1 MAEET
6 SKLTLDIS
14 DVLAKLDRYEQ
25 RLQQIEKGIVDVAK
39 AGRDASKSFVP
50 EGDGAVKQLNDI
62 NKLKSEYQKLRTASD
77 TLKTALKSAYDPR
90 AIATYTKEL
99 AKAETGLKKLEQTG
113 NAVGVNLKKIGKE
126 GSLAADVVNEAFG
139 KIGKATVILFL
150 IDQVVKLTRT
160 AVDLSVQFD
169 RAQKSFTAFTGDAE
183 KAARLVTD
191 LQGLANKNILN
202 ADEVFKA
209 GQSLLAFGESA
220 DKLPDVLNRIALI
233 SRATG
238 KDFSELSIIYGKA
251 RTAGVLYAEDI
262 NQLVDAGIPIIR
274 EFAKQLGVSESQ
286 VKKLA
291 SEGKISFEELQ
302 LAFFNL
308 SKEGSQFSKLAA
320 EQANTLPN
328 IWNATLN
335 KLKPILKDIGD
346 FFSNV
351 LRAGLFQFNTYL
363 DSLTGAASDRRAQQ
377 VANQVTDIAFG
388 TKLAEEGKK
397 KALVFIKQKSAEEI
411 QLEKEAAAKRL
422 EGRKLTAAQLAAQE
436 KKLQDLQ
443 LSAMREGE
451 AKEITQEIYRF
462 EALKKE
468 LNKYHI
474 TTVDAEKQFRDNIA
488 KIKAKYFL
496 EQLEKDVAAREAEK
510 ESIQRGFEEL
520 TQLQID
526 NENKRQEALK
536 TNSDARAAS
545 IAFDEAAFK
554 QAELLSRQIFFS
566 KKRTDKEIDD
576 YNKQVA
582 KAREIFQL
590 KIQGEQLQRTLDFD
604 TTLSDAEKA
613 SLRLRIQ
620 NINTAIAQ
628 LQQGLGEQSNGNK
641 PKSIIEL
648 LGFKS
653 GGEEDQA
660 LRSAVSAVKN
670 AFDEITQAR
679 IAAADE
685 QRRIADENVRKAEEA
700 LQKEL
705 DLQDQGFANNV
716 SARQK
721 DLDDAKRQQ
730 DAAIEAQRKA
740 ARQKAI
746 IDAAV
751 AANSLVT
758 AGAQLFSAFS
768 AVPFAGI
775 ALAIGAIATMVAT
788 IAKLR
793 NTARQATQFRTG
805 GGGFMDDDNFV
816 AKGRAHESG
825 GNLIEIEKGE
835 IFQVTPDGNRKRFS
849 VVRRENAREY
859 HDLLDAANRGDKKA
873 LAYHAFALSGGEL
886 PEIDHAA
893 MTKQVF
899 GSSIPG
905 PSKGSSEGDK
915 NTVLLQKIFDLL
927 HGETSRE
934 RFDGNV
940 SRKGNTT
947 KRYVNGRSQG

>member
-39 AGRDASKSFVP
+39 AGKSASSSFVP
-50 EGDGAVKQLNDI
+50 DGDGAVKQLNDI

-150 IDQVVKLTRT
+150 IDQVTKLTRT
-160 AVDLSVQFD
+160 AVELSVQFD

-238 KDFSELSIIYGKA
+238 KDFSELAIIYGKA

-262 NQLVDAGIPIIR
+262 NQLVNAGIPIIR

-302 LAFFNL
+302 LAFANL
-308 SKEGSQFSKLAA
+308 TLQGSQFSELAKQQS
-320 EQANTLPN
+320 ETLPAV
-328 IWNATLN
+328 WQATKN
-335 KLKPILKDIGD
+335 KLQPILKEIGD
-346 FFSNV
+346 FFSDIAIKGLDAINAVIDTVTGTEPVTLTNV
-351 LRAGLFQFNTYL
+351 DLIDKEAL
-363 DSLTGAASDRRAQQ
+363 DQDRRQYEELLKLQQ
-377 VANQVTDIAFG
+377 EAFAARNR
-388 TKLAEEGKK
+388 KSKEQLDKEAREREAKEKK
-397 KALVFIKQKSAEEI
+397 KQE
-411 QLEKEAAAKRL
+411 
-422 EGRKLTAAQLAAQE
+422 LTLA
-436 KKLQDLQ
+436 
-443 LSAMREGE
+443 AMREGE
-451 AKEITQEIYRF
+451 AKEITQEIFRF

-620 NINTAIAQ
+620 NINTEIAQ

-679 IAAADE
+679 IEAADE

-805 GGGFMDDDNFV
+805 GGGFMDDESFM

-835 IFQVTPDGNRKRFS
+835 VFQVTPDGGRKRFS

-905 PSKGSSEGDK
+905 PSKGSSESDK
-915 NTVLLQKIFDLL
+915 NTMLLQKIFDLL

>member
-14 DVLAKLDRYEQ
+14 DVLVKLDRYEQ

-554 QAELLSRQIFFS
+554 QAELLSKQIFFS
-566 KKRTDKEIDD
+566 KK
-576 YNKQVA
+576 
-582 KAREIFQL
+582 
-590 KIQGEQLQRTLDFD
+590 
-604 TTLSDAEKA
+604 
-613 SLRLRIQ
+613 
-620 NINTAIAQ
+620 
-628 LQQGLGEQSNGNK
+628 
-641 PKSIIEL
+641 
-648 LGFKS
+648 
-653 GGEEDQA
+653 
-660 LRSAVSAVKN
+660 
-670 AFDEITQAR
+670 
-679 IAAADE
+679 
-685 QRRIADENVRKAEEA
+685 
-700 LQKEL
+700 
-705 DLQDQGFANNV
+705 
-716 SARQK
+716 
-721 DLDDAKRQQ
+721 
-730 DAAIEAQRKA
+730 
-740 ARQKAI
+740 
-746 IDAAV
+746 
-751 AANSLVT
+751 
-758 AGAQLFSAFS
+758 
-768 AVPFAGI
+768 
-775 ALAIGAIATMVAT
+775 
-788 IAKLR
+788 
-793 NTARQATQFRTG
+793 
-805 GGGFMDDDNFV
+805 
-816 AKGRAHESG
+816 
-825 GNLIEIEKGE
+825 
-835 IFQVTPDGNRKRFS
+835 
-849 VVRRENAREY
+849 
-859 HDLLDAANRGDKKA
+859 
-873 LAYHAFALSGGEL
+873 
-886 PEIDHAA
+886 
-893 MTKQVF
+893 
-899 GSSIPG
+899 
-905 PSKGSSEGDK
+905 
-915 NTVLLQKIFDLL
+915 
-927 HGETSRE
+927 
-934 RFDGNV
+934 
-940 SRKGNTT
+940 
-947 KRYVNGRSQG
+947 

>member
-14 DVLAKLDRYEQ
+14 DVLVKLDRYEQ

-238 KDFSELSIIYGKA
+238 KDFSELAIIYGKA

-620 NINTAIAQ
+620 NINTEIAQ
-628 LQQGLGEQSNGNK
+628 LQQGLGEKSDGNK

-648 LGFKS
+648 LGFKP

-751 AANSLVT
+751 AANSLVS
-758 AGAQLFSAFS
+758 AGAQLFNAFS

-805 GGGFMDDDNFV
+805 GGGFMDDDNFI

-835 IFQVTPDGNRKRFS
+835 VFQVTPDGGRKRFS

-934 RFDGNV
+934 RFDGNI

>member
-14 DVLAKLDRYEQ
+14 DVLVKLDRYEQ

-238 KDFSELSIIYGKA
+238 KDFSELAIIYGKA

-302 LAFFNL
+302 LAFANL
-308 SKEGSQFSKLAA
+308 TLQGSQFSELAKQQS
-320 EQANTLPN
+320 ETLPAV
-328 IWNATLN
+328 WQATKN
-335 KLKPILKDIGD
+335 KLQPILKEIGD
-346 FFSNV
+346 FFSDIAIKGLDAINAVIDTVTGTEPVTLTNV
-351 LRAGLFQFNTYL
+351 DLIDKEAL
-363 DSLTGAASDRRAQQ
+363 DQDRRQYEELLKLQQ
-377 VANQVTDIAFG
+377 EAFAARNR
-388 TKLAEEGKK
+388 KSKEQLDKEAREREAKEKK
-397 KALVFIKQKSAEEI
+397 KQE
-411 QLEKEAAAKRL
+411 
-422 EGRKLTAAQLAAQE
+422 LTLA
-436 KKLQDLQ
+436 
-443 LSAMREGE
+443 AMREGE
-451 AKEITQEIYRF
+451 AKEITQEIFRF

-510 ESIQRGFEEL
+510 ESIQRGFDEL

-526 NENKRQEALK
+526 NENKRQDALK

-620 NINTAIAQ
+620 NINTEIAQ
-628 LQQGLGEQSNGNK
+628 LQQGLGEKSDGNK

-679 IAAADE
+679 IEAADE

-835 IFQVTPDGNRKRFS
+835 VFQVTPDGGRKRFS

-905 PSKGSSEGDK
+905 PSKSSSEGDK